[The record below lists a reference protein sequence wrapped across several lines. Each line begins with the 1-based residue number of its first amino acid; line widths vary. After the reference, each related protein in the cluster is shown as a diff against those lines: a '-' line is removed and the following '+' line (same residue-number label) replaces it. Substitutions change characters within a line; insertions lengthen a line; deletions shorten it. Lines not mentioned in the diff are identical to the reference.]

1 MSSPTDAELYLR
13 GREPPARG
21 GRTPIRLSSATTT
34 MSHHGAPD
42 HYNVTS
48 SWFRSRARCKE

>member
-1 MSSPTDAELYLR
+1 MISPTDAVLYLR

-21 GRTPIRLSSATTT
+21 GRTLIRLSSATTT
-34 MSHHGAPD
+34 MSHRRGQN

-48 SWFRSRARCKE
+48 SWFRSRGRCKE

>member
-21 GRTPIRLSSATTT
+21 GRTPIRPVLGN
-34 MSHHGAPD
+34 HD
-42 HYNVTS
+42 EVTS
-48 SWFRSRARCKE
+48 WCT